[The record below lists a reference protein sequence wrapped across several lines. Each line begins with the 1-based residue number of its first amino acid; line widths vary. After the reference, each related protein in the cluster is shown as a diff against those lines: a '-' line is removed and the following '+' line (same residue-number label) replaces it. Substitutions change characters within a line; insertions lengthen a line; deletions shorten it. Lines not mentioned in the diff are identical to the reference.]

1 MIYDIYLI
9 SFSSPFYLKCLLLQ
23 SLTAL
28 NNQMQSGTAR
38 VNILSNDISRILTP
52 SLTRQLVKKRIV
64 TVKSKNENEVEEET
78 IREETYHYEQIIN
91 DSEMLQLSREQLVDE
106 AVYKLQLVVRVM
118 EQMCLC
124 IDDYAKAEAG
134 ASTDGRGYS
143 MAY

>member
-1 MIYDIYLI
+1 
-9 SFSSPFYLKCLLLQ
+9 
-23 SLTAL
+23 
-28 NNQMQSGTAR
+28 MQSGTAR

-64 TVKSKNENEVEEET
+64 TVKSKNEDEVDEET

-118 EQMCLC
+118 EQMCTC

-134 ASTDGRGYS
+134 ASSDGRGYS